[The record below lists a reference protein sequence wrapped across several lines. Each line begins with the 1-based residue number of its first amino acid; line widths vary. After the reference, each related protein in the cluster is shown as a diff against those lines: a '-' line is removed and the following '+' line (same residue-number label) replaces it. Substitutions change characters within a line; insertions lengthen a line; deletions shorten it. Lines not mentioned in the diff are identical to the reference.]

1 MGDAVYRWWGD
12 DGARRF
18 VVTFPVSVSFCCLQQ
33 GVVGVERRVPRM
45 GTTHRPSP
53 LSPACPRRAVRVG
66 PSPSLGRSA
75 SAPFVRPASPFVRLE
90 KTIQLGRLSEQQP
103 LKDAVA
109 TDPALPPE
117 IEDTGSER
125 EVSSAHSCRA
135 SALSAMSSFASPRST
150 EYCCAICIDLLLRP
164 VVLSCGHRL
173 CRGCWVRVLQGS
185 QARAVASRTGNAVC
199 PLGRCEVR
207 PCVPEVDRDLE
218 SEMRSRLGFKQ
229 LAAHAAATELTPF
242 DEENASA
249 AAVNAWAAAGCTLD
263 RPEEVMAQNEAI
275 RRQDEAEEAAAVAA
289 EMRALDEE
297 LRALETAAAMAQW
310 LRWFCAATAVLL
322 ILLSLFAAGVL
333 DGEAVLGFCA
343 CAALVCCL
351 CCRCSAGSYGS
362 LRQLLCC
369 GGFSSSNVSPV

>member
-1 MGDAVYRWWGD
+1 
-12 DGARRF
+12 
-18 VVTFPVSVSFCCLQQ
+18 
-33 GVVGVERRVPRM
+33 M

-66 PSPSLGRSA
+66 PSPSVGRSA

-173 CRGCWVRVLQGS
+173 CRGCWVRMLQGN
-185 QARAVASRTGNAVC
+185 QVRAVASATGSAVC

-207 PCVPEVDRDLE
+207 PCVPEVDLDLE
-218 SEMRSRLGFKQ
+218 REMRSRLGFKQ
-229 LAAHAAATELTPF
+229 LAAHAAAAELAPLA
-242 DEENASA
+242 EESAAA
-249 AAVNAWAAAGCTLD
+249 AAVNAWAAAGCKLD
-263 RPEEVMAQNEAI
+263 RP
-275 RRQDEAEEAAAVAA
+275 DELTAAEELAAAVAA
-289 EMRALDEE
+289 ADAVPYFDRIAFEHSWRRAE
-297 LRALETAAAMAQW
+297 LRSELCTMG
-310 LRWFCAATAVLL
+310 VLL
-322 ILLSLFAAGVL
+322 ILIGGIALLLFAL
-333 DGEAVLGFCA
+333 NDGTEVRGLPPMQKATTARARRFII
-343 CAALVCCL
+343 
-351 CCRCSAGSYGS
+351 
-362 LRQLLCC
+362 Q
-369 GGFSSSNVSPV
+369 FI

>member
-1 MGDAVYRWWGD
+1 MA
-12 DGARRF
+12 
-18 VVTFPVSVSFCCLQQ
+18 SF
-33 GVVGVERRVPRM
+33 ERRVTGM

-66 PSPSLGRSA
+66 PSPSVGRSA

-173 CRGCWVRVLQGS
+173 CRGCWVRMLQGN
-185 QARAVASRTGNAVC
+185 QVRAVASATGSAVC

-207 PCVPEVDRDLE
+207 PCVPEVDLDLE
-218 SEMRSRLGFKQ
+218 REMRSRLGFKQ
-229 LAAHAAATELTPF
+229 LAAHAAAAELAPLA
-242 DEENASA
+242 EESAAA
-249 AAVNAWAAAGCTLD
+249 AAVNAWAAAGFKLD
-263 RPEEVMAQNEAI
+263 TPEEV
-275 RRQDEAEEAAAVAA
+275 EAAQALAVAA
-289 EMRALDEE
+289 EVSLDE
-297 LRALETAAAMAQW
+297 LSPRRHRRILHLEGIAASNRAAAFSIEGPRVASNMQLVVNSIKW
-310 LRWFCAATAVLL
+310 GLMVAVLL
-322 ILLSLFAAGVL
+322 LLSSLSLLVAGL
-333 DGEAVLGFCA
+333 LIWHDEALGA
-343 CAALVCCL
+343 QVTTSHRPLPPTDPTPTPPL
-351 CCRCSAGSYGS
+351 PSSYPLTPTPYS
-362 LRQLLCC
+362 L
-369 GGFSSSNVSPV
+369 